1 MAKKY
6 KSKYK
11 SAVDGY
17 KSKHRD
23 RKRRGADIGGFL
35 GAGASI
41 LGALAMPSTK
51 RKKRKATSKH
61 TSSTSRNRNSNTQD
75 QLTLTETIQGIIAVI
90 ILGIIGTFAIEII
103 LNVGFKGFLILIL
116 TIFIIIV
123 TIIVIINQHQE
134 THPTNQQYYDDI
146 DENQIIYLQSLPD
159 KINKYQS
166 VINNSDN
173 VDDVKKNLDWLLGL
187 IDEIMSYDDELLNR
201 AGITKETLPQ
211 QKEFILKNYDTV
223 LKQAQ
228 ERYSETNNISTS
240 DVATTT
246 SPSQPATT
254 PILSDNNEEDVPSL
268 ESRISRAT
276 PSKQGLYPHE
286 ILMLS
291 YAHTYKVSNNK
302 FQGFWYYLY
311 SVKEPQTILTSLYER
326 GFVTLG
332 DLKDTIEKLKVTEL
346 KEELVSIGEKTT
358 GKKAELITRLLEKG
372 DTNYLSQ
379 KYQERYYTLTEKG
392 EQELN
397 DNNYVAYLHKTKYI
411 SVWDMNYLLNI
422 NNSSSLA
429 YRDILWNEFNRQ
441 SNEHLSTGN
450 FGLYRNTRLYMYQFL
465 MEENKYESAFS
476 MLCEVIAYD
485 LSGLG
490 NNEPL
495 IIDSVTKKYLLEELL
510 RVGFPYSNSL
520 YTIPPAITGWTE
532 KIKEL
537 LNLNDNCFRAALLEN
552 FEKIN
557 LHRRIFTNEECVEIV
572 MNEIG
577 NHPRKQSALYRNAEE
592 RLRNELA
599 SLK

>member
-116 TIFIIIV
+116 AIFIIIV

-240 DVATTT
+240 DVATIT
-246 SPSQPATT
+246 SPSQSATT

-450 FGLYRNTRLYMYQFL
+450 FGLYRNTRLYMYQFPH
-465 MEENKYESAFS
+465 
-476 MLCEVIAYD
+476 
-485 LSGLG
+485 G
-490 NNEPL
+490 
-495 IIDSVTKKYLLEELL
+495 
-510 RVGFPYSNSL
+510 
-520 YTIPPAITGWTE
+520 
-532 KIKEL
+532 
-537 LNLNDNCFRAALLEN
+537 
-552 FEKIN
+552 
-557 LHRRIFTNEECVEIV
+557 
-572 MNEIG
+572 
-577 NHPRKQSALYRNAEE
+577 RKQV
-592 RLRNELA
+592 
-599 SLK
+599 